1 MIDAQTAAR
10 SPAVRSAVTNGSKAL
25 AGVDGRSATARRYRD
40 LIADFANEL
49 GGTNQLTT
57 AEQGL
62 LRQAATLTLRAE
74 QLAAAVVRG
83 EAVDGDELIRL
94 SGEARRILT
103 SLRKRAGASPT
114 THIPLRDQLAA
125 EAAAEAAGEAA

>member
-1 MIDAQTAAR
+1 MSLRPQTAAR

-40 LIADFANEL
+40 LIADFAREL

-74 QLAAAVVRG
+74 QMAAVVVRG
-83 EAVDGDELIRL
+83 EAVDNGELVKL
-94 SGEARRILT
+94 SSEARRILT
-103 SLRKRAGASPT
+103 SLRRTGAPV
-114 THIPLRDQLAA
+114 THVSLRDQLLA
-125 EAAAEAAGEAA
+125 EAAEGAA